1 MENITIYYKENSDA
15 CTKAMD
21 WFEKNNITVNL
32 KKNWYDNSP
41 RDFSTYLLVR
51 AGCIRY
57 FKKTPHV
64 LVLRTKK
71 QMEVK

>member
-32 KKNWYDNSP
+32 KKN
-41 RDFSTYLLVR
+41 
-51 AGCIRY
+51 
-57 FKKTPHV
+57 
-64 LVLRTKK
+64 
-71 QMEVK
+71 